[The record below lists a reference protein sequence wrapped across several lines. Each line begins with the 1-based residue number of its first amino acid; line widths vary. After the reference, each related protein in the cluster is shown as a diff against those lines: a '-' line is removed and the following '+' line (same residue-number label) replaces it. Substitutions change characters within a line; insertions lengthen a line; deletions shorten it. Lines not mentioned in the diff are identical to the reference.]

1 MHDEAVVEQ
10 IRTRPGPDSFLDKL
24 SQGSGFRSLFF
35 NFSLYNH
42 FFKTTQIVSKS
53 VSYQSA
59 AGNACPTG
67 QSGEELQI
75 YHAFTLI
82 YRKHEAAIGR
92 HVAQFEDIR

>member
-1 MHDEAVVEQ
+1 MMKLWWNRFGLDLDL
-10 IRTRPGPDSFLDKL
+10 TPFLINYLKAMILKSVSEFSSL
-24 SQGSGFRSLFF
+24 STPFEI
-35 NFSLYNH
+35 
-42 FFKTTQIVSKS
+42 TQQVSKS

>member
-1 MHDEAVVEQ
+1 MMKLLWNRFVLDLDLTLFSINYLKAVISKSVSEFVF
-10 IRTRPGPDSFLDKL
+10 IFTFK
-24 SQGSGFRSLFF
+24 
-35 NFSLYNH
+35 NH
-42 FFKTTQIVSKS
+42 KKVSKS

-82 YRKHEAAIGR
+82 HRKHEAAIGR